1 MSETKFKFP
10 TEVVEL
16 PSKGL
21 VYPEDNPLSS
31 GQIEMKYMTAK
42 EEDIL
47 SNQNYIEKGTVI
59 DKLLQS
65 LIVSKID
72 YKDLVVGDK
81 NAIVI
86 AARILGY
93 GKEYKFTVKGEECTV
108 DLSTLEN
115 KELDES
121 LYTKGVN
128 EFPYT
133 LPHSKNQITFKLLTH
148 RDDLAIEN
156 ELRGLKK
163 ISKNNSPELSTR
175 LKHLIT
181 SVNGDTDVATI
192 REYVDNYL
200 LAMDSRQLR
209 NYVKSMQPDINMETT
224 ITDSEGAEFT
234 MEIPF
239 TLNFFWPDVEL

>member
-1 MSETKFKFP
+1 MSKAKFDFP
-10 TEVVEL
+10 TEIVEL

-31 GQIEMKYMTAK
+31 GEIEMKYMTAK

-47 SNQNYIEKGTVI
+47 TNQNYIEKGVVI

-65 LIVSKID
+65 LIVSDID
-72 YKDLVVGDK
+72 YKDLITGDK

-93 GKEYKFTVKGEECTV
+93 GKEYKFKNKDEEYVV

-115 KELDES
+115 KEIDES
-121 LYTKGVN
+121 LYTKGIN

-133 LPHSKNQITFKLLTH
+133 LPHSKTPVTFKLLTH

-156 ELRGLKK
+156 ELRGIKK
-163 ISKNNSPELSTR
+163 FSKKNLPELSTK
-175 LKHLIT
+175 LKYIIT
-181 SVNGDTDVATI
+181 SVNGETDRPTV
-192 REYVDNYL
+192 RKFVDNHL
-200 LAMDSRQLR
+200 LAMDSRSLR
-209 NYVKSMQPDINMETT
+209 NHIRNIQPDINMETT
-224 ITDSEGAEFT
+224 ITDEEGDTFV

-239 TLNFFWPDVEL
+239 TLNFFWPDAEI

>member
-1 MSETKFKFP
+1 MSKVKFDFP
-10 TEVVEL
+10 TEIVEL

-31 GQIEMKYMTAK
+31 GEIEMKYMTAK

-47 SNQNYIEKGTVI
+47 TNQNYIEKGVVI

-65 LIVSKID
+65 LIVSDID
-72 YKDLVVGDK
+72 YKDLVTGDK

-93 GKEYKFTVKGEECTV
+93 GKEYKFKNKDEEYTV

-115 KELDES
+115 KEIDES
-121 LYTKGVN
+121 LYTKGIN

-133 LPHSKNQITFKLLTH
+133 LPHSKTPITFKLLTH

-156 ELRGLKK
+156 ELRGIKK
-163 ISKNNSPELSTR
+163 FSKKNLPELSTK
-175 LKHLIT
+175 LKYIT
-181 SVNGDTDVATI
+181 DRDWESI
-192 REYVDNYL
+192 REF
-200 LAMDSRQLR
+200 
-209 NYVKSMQPDINMETT
+209 IN
-224 ITDSEGAEFT
+224 SFS
-234 MEIPF
+234 
-239 TLNFFWPDVEL
+239 V